1 MNIKLFPN
9 EVNVD
14 FYFTPPEI
22 YKSNEDIKLISF
34 NEEGTI
40 VIMATK
46 SNEIRIFDFI
56 GRIILDS
63 SKFFSEN
70 EYKIKAFSWGY
81 NSEKLYV
88 TYEKGDLTGYQR
100 IDFDFNNSEKILS
113 IPNNDDND
121 LSISFQEENCKIIE
135 TVFSINKTNGNFELL
150 LSGINPF
157 YLNLTTNQQD
167 YFFIQEKLNKFK
179 YIIIVKKSNQ
189 EESFYLFVK
198 ELFIFI
204 LIKKRENDSLEYDIN
219 KSINKGNNHYS
230 YPQSYFLEWLKVSL
244 NPKYIISY
252 VYGLSISCDI
262 NSVRLNEMKTL
273 ILVNSS
279 DRVLRLFRIL
289 DETIILQKENSDN
302 VNKKRWINCFFYT
315 YKIKNG
321 YEDLI
326 ITALCDSNSL
336 EFIFIDIDTGKT
348 IKKLE
353 PFKYSVQ
360 DFICHYKN
368 HFTLLVISNKKL
380 FNITGII
387 VKQWGCFA
395 PGLKYIEENIDFIED
410 ETFYDNFE
418 EKTKNI
424 IKQETDNEDKIND
437 CFINDN
443 KPKKNIFFEYIVNK
457 DIEDNEGS
465 EKDKSIKDIKELF
478 VYMGEKLDI

>member
-9 EVNVD
+9 EVNIE
-14 FYFTPPEI
+14 FYYTPPEI

-34 NEEGTI
+34 NEDGTI
-40 VIMATK
+40 VVIATK

-56 GRIILDS
+56 GRVILGN

-88 TYEKGDLTGYQR
+88 TYEKEDLTGYQR
-100 IDFDFNNSEKILS
+100 IDFDFNNPERILY
-113 IPNNDDND
+113 IPENNNND
-121 LSISFQEENCKIIE
+121 LSISFQDEKYKIRE
-135 TVFSINKTNGNFELL
+135 VVFSVNKSNNNFELL

-157 YLNLTTNQQD
+157 YYNIETNQID
-167 YFFIQEKLNKFK
+167 YFFNKENK
-179 YIIIVKKSNQ
+179 SKNTIIVKKSNQ

-198 ELFIFI
+198 ELFIFV
-204 LIKKRENDSLEYDIN
+204 LIKKRQNDSLEYDIN
-219 KSINKGNNHYS
+219 KSINKGNSHYS
-230 YPQSYFLEWLKVSL
+230 YSQSYFLEWLKTSL

-252 VYGLSISCDI
+252 VYGLTISGEI

-289 DETIILQKENSDN
+289 DETIFLQKENSDN

-336 EFIFIDIDTGKT
+336 EFIFIDINTGKT
-348 IKKLE
+348 IKKVE

-380 FNITGII
+380 FNITGLI

-418 EKTKNI
+418 EKIKNN
-424 IKQETDNEDKIND
+424 IKKETHNEDKIND
-437 CFINDN
+437 CFSQKNTKN
-443 KPKKNIFFEYIVNK
+443 NNIFFEYIVNK
-457 DIEDNEGS
+457 DIEDKEGS

-478 VYMGEKLDI
+478 VYMGEKLNI